1 MSLFKKISLTVNG
14 YNITLSNPIKL
25 YKNDQLELNF
35 EINEYQI
42 VDGKRQKV
50 SINPISA
57 FLYIETPDNQDSIEA
72 SNIKS
77 NMVTFYLSS
86 RYTKYVGISRM
97 QIILTDDDGCQI
109 SLPPFS
115 FEVKENIYDEE
126 VAINNVI
133 LKMEDDSILTDEN
146 GNIIKL
152 N

>member
-14 YNITLSNPIKL
+14 YDITLSSPIRL
-25 YKNDQLELNF
+25 YKNDQLELDF

-50 SINPISA
+50 SITPISA
-57 FLYIETPDNQDSIEA
+57 FLYVETPDNQDSVEA
-72 SNIKS
+72 GNIKS

-115 FEVKENIYDEE
+115 FEVKENIYDGE
-126 VAINNVI
+126 VVINNVI

>member
-14 YNITLSNPIKL
+14 YDATQSTPIKL
-25 YKNDQLELNF
+25 YKNDQLELAF

-57 FLYIETPDNQDSIEA
+57 FLYIETPDNNDSIEA
-72 SNIKS
+72 SDVKF

-86 RYTKYVGISRM
+86 KYTQYIGESRM
-97 QIILTDDDGCQI
+97 QIILTDTDGCQI

-115 FEVKENIYDEE
+115 FEVKENIYDGE
-126 VAINNVI
+126 VVINNIV
-133 LKMEDDSILTDEN
+133 LKMEDESILTDEN

>member
-14 YNITLSNPIKL
+14 YDVTLSTPIKL
-25 YKNDQLELNF
+25 YKDDQLELAF

-42 VDGKRQKV
+42 VNGKRQKV

-57 FLYIETPDNQDSIEA
+57 FLYVETPDNQDSIEA
-72 SNIKS
+72 SDVKF

-86 RYTKYVGISRM
+86 KYTQYIGQSKM
-97 QIILTDDDGCQI
+97 QIILTDTDGCQV

-115 FEVKENIYDEE
+115 FEVKENIYDGE
-126 VAINNVI
+126 VVINNII
-133 LKMEDDSILTDEN
+133 LKMEDESILTDEN

>member
-25 YKNDQLELNF
+25 YKNDQLELDF

-50 SINPISA
+50 SITPISA
-57 FLYIETPDNQDSIEA
+57 FLYVETPDNQDSIEA

-86 RYTKYVGISRM
+86 KYTQYIGISRM

-115 FEVKENIYDEE
+115 FEVKENIYDGE
-126 VAINNVI
+126 VVINNII
-133 LKMEDDSILTDEN
+133 LKMEDESILTDEN

>member
-14 YNITLSNPIKL
+14 YDATLSTPIKL
-25 YKNDQLELNF
+25 YKNDQLELAF

-57 FLYIETPDNQDSIEA
+57 FLYIETPDNNDSIEA
-72 SNIKS
+72 SDVKF

-86 RYTKYVGISRM
+86 KYTQYIGESRM
-97 QIILTDDDGCQI
+97 QIILTDTDGCQI

-115 FEVKENIYDEE
+115 FEVKENIYDGE
-126 VAINNVI
+126 VVINNVI
-133 LKMEDDSILTDEN
+133 LRMEDGSILTDEN

>member
-1 MSLFKKISLTVNG
+1 MSLFKKISLTING
-14 YNITLSNPIKL
+14 YNADLSSPIKL
-25 YKNDQLELNF
+25 YKNDQLELAF
-35 EINEYQI
+35 EIKEYQI

-57 FLYIETPDNQDSIEA
+57 FLYIETPDNNDSIEA
-72 SNIKS
+72 SDVKF

-86 RYTKYVGISRM
+86 KYTQYIGESRM
-97 QIILTDDDGCQI
+97 QIILRDTDGCQV

-115 FEVKENIYDEE
+115 FEVKENIYDGE
-126 VAINNVI
+126 VVITNVI
-133 LKMEDDSILTDEN
+133 LKMEDNSILTDEN